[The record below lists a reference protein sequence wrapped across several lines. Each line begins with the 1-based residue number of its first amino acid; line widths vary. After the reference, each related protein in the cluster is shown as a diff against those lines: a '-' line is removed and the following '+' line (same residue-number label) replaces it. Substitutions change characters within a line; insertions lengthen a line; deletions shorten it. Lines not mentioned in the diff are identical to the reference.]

1 MTEKPKA
8 VILINPFVV
17 TPGDEAA
24 FLALWDRTNAIFRE
38 APGYVSARLCRA
50 LGDQP
55 PGLSATSTHVNVA
68 QWKSAE
74 HYAAALRD
82 PRIKRLAADYREVS
96 SFDPALY
103 EVLREA

>member
-1 MTEKPKA
+1 M
-8 VILINPFVV
+8 
-17 TPGDEAA
+17 
-24 FLALWDRTNAIFRE
+24 
-38 APGYVSARLCRA
+38 
-50 LGDQP
+50 
-55 PGLSATSTHVNVA
+55 NVA

-103 EVLREA
+103 EVLREV

>member
-1 MTEKPKA
+1 MTGAPA
-8 VILINPFVV
+8 MAILINPFVV
-17 TPGDEAA
+17 EPGREAA

-55 PGLSATSTHVNVA
+55 PGLEAPFTHVNVA
-68 QWKSAE
+68 QWESAE

-103 EVLREA
+103 EVLREV